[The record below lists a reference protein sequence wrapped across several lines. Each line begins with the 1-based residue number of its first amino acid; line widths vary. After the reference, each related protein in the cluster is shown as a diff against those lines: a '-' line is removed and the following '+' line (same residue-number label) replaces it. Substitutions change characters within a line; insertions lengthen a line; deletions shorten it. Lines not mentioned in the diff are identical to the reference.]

1 MSFRLVYSL
10 VNICVNV
17 AEIDQ
22 DERAEKIT
30 SLVDLTVVT
39 KLEIQPKDDTSHL
52 YFLQKILL

>member
-1 MSFRLVYSL
+1 MSVRLVYSL

-30 SLVDLTVVT
+30 SLVDLAGVK